1 MAHLPNGNGSG
12 SSTALEGQY
21 ELESTHSTLKSA
33 PDALAEA
40 AGRLAALR
48 GSLIETKMHL
58 GEAKDRLGQAT
69 TEATM
74 AAYTA
79 GVLSGKNQSERDVQL
94 ADYLAKDKA
103 VQAAKEQ
110 LRLWETQQAGIEARM
125 EIVESDYR
133 VAMARLSAAR
143 ADAALQTAYLQLQA
157 ANAEP
162 EPEVEYPAQF

>member
-1 MAHLPNGNGSG
+1 MAHLPNGNGNG
-12 SSTALEGQY
+12 ADLVGRY
-21 ELESTHSTLKSA
+21 ELEATHTALKQT

-48 GSLIETKMHL
+48 GSLIETKAHL
-58 GEAKDRLGQAT
+58 GEAKDRLSQST

-94 ADYLAKDKA
+94 ADYLTKDKA
-103 VQAAKEQ
+103 VQTAKEG

-157 ANAEP
+157 ASAEP
-162 EPEVEYPAQF
+162 EPEAEYQAQF